1 MSKETVSPKGE
12 DFNRVVDAHAKAH
25 IAGIV
30 GVICLGV
37 TPFFPPAIGGFFVG
51 FGEAA
56 RQGKRMFSRM
66 GAFDQKYRSGE

>member
-1 MSKETVSPKGE
+1 MSTEMVSEREKY
-12 DFNRVVDAHAKAH
+12 FNRVADAHTKAH

-30 GVICLGV
+30 GAICLGV
-37 TPFFPPAIGGFFVG
+37 TPFFPPAMGGFFVG